1 MESVALSL
9 LKTLIHV
16 KCVKMI
22 EGQVIFFIC
31 TVKLLDVVF

>member
-1 MESVALSL
+1 MLSVALSL
-9 LKTLIHV
+9 LKTLMHV

-22 EGQVIFFIC
+22 VEQVMFLIC